1 MDLSGL
7 LSDIVGGAEL
17 DICFF
22 EVGFYTTQVG
32 KREMYQHRS
41 KRRKRL
47 GRNPMGLNSRVVCG
61 WRKGAGVRG
70 GDGAEDLAS
79 ACVVEV
85 DLVGLLECGELG
97 AGFRDGEGVG
107 HG

>member
-1 MDLSGL
+1 
-7 LSDIVGGAEL
+7 
-17 DICFF
+17 
-22 EVGFYTTQVG
+22 
-32 KREMYQHRS
+32 
-41 KRRKRL
+41 
-47 GRNPMGLNSRVVCG
+47 MGLYSRVVCG

-85 DLVGLLECGELG
+85 DLMGLLKGGELG
-97 AGFRDGEGVG
+97 AGFGDEEGVG